1 MKKYD
6 VITAVAEA
14 FDRAEKAETQLYEYV
29 ALGLTETVEKEP
41 SRLDRIA
48 LEVGKSRIFNDS
60 LGYWETVSVARD
72 TETGNLAI
80 ENFKDWTEHSISSI
94 PDEFSK
100 KDFLEYFDWELRSK
114 YEEEKEKAIERL
126 NAQEKEEE

>member
-6 VITAVAEA
+6 VITAVVEA
-14 FDRAEKAETQLYEYV
+14 FDRAEKAETLLHEYA
-29 ALGLTETVEKEP
+29 ALGLIKTEEKELP
-41 SRLDRIA
+41 RLDRIA
-48 LEVGKSRIFNDS
+48 LKIGKKKIVKDS
-60 LGYWETVSVARD
+60 LSYWVSVSAARD
-72 TETGNLAI
+72 TETGNLVIDDFEDWVERAI
-80 ENFKDWTEHSISSI
+80 SVI

-100 KDFLEYFDWELRSK
+100 KDFMEYFDWELRIK